1 MPDAASFG
9 EGCGGGTMRTRE
21 IPRTEWVSF
30 CNNFSRSHEGWGVT
44 LEVFGS
50 EIGDQ
55 IEERAL
61 FLAGLTAEVSERGDH
76 VAIMLGGKP
85 AGHVTRQI
93 SAPTAIEL
101 ELGEDG
107 TNRALQIKSADGTAT
122 LLRLD

>member
-1 MPDAASFG
+1 
-9 EGCGGGTMRTRE
+9 MRTRE

-30 CNNFSRSHEGWGVT
+30 CNNFSRHHEGWGVT

-61 FLAGLTAEVSERGDH
+61 FLAGLTAEVGERGDH

-101 ELGEDG
+101 ELGDDG

-122 LLRLD
+122 LLRFE